1 MASLKGIMVKHV
13 FEEDLLLNLKVAGA
27 GNNDL
32 FPMREL
38 HNQCVKED

>member
-1 MASLKGIMVKHV
+1 MASLKDMVKRV
-13 FEEDLLLNLKVAGA
+13 FEEDLLLNLKVARP
-27 GNNDL
+27 GNSDL